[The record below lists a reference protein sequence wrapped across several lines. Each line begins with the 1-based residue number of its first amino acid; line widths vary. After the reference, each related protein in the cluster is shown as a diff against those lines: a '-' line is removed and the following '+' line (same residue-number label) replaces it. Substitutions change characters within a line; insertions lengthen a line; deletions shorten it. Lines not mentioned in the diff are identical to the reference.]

1 LDIFDKAKDALNSA
15 DIEDK
20 SDELLDKAAEF
31 AKEKLG
37 ADKADHIKNVRDA
50 IDKKIGDQ

>member
-1 LDIFDKAKDALNSA
+1 MDIFDKAKDALNSA
-15 DIEDK
+15 DIEEK